1 MSVKYYSVMTTNTIN
16 GEAIVADGKPS
27 KTYGGGKKRICAGAD
42 CSTFLSKYNA
52 KDFCASCWDAI
63 PVQARPYE
71 YADGF

>member
-16 GEAIVADGKPS
+16 GQAIVADGTPS
-27 KTYGGGKKRICAGAD
+27 KTYGGGKERTCAGAD

-63 PVQARPYE
+63 PVEARPYE